1 MDERIHNPIKPQSRH
16 PCSDISYC
24 GRSSTR

>member
-1 MDERIHNPIKPQSRH
+1 MDERIHHPIKPQSRD

-24 GRSSTR
+24 GRK